1 MRGKKD
7 VSDVISDD
15 KRAPGNAGFFG
26 MRGKKA
32 PLVSSKITNSNST

>member
-7 VSDVISDD
+7 VSDVMSDE

-32 PLVSSKITNSNST
+32 PLVNTAIVFS